1 MSAKQRL
8 LTGDTPTGRLHLGH
22 FVGSV
27 ENRLALQDQYDCFFI
42 IANKH
47 AFTTRADR
55 PDEIRQS
62 VLDIA
67 TDWLA
72 CGIDP
77 EKSSMFVQSEV
88 PAIDELTF
96 FFSMLIPFNRV
107 MRNPT
112 LKDEIRDKELGD
124 NYPFGFPLYA
134 VGQCA
139 DILAFRPALVP
150 VGQDQLPHLE
160 LTREV
165 ARKFDQLYCGVN
177 PQTEDADY
185 LARGG
190 LFPIIEPKLGRVLR
204 LIGTGAPGPDGHLLK
219 MSKSLNN
226 AIFLSDTPDAI
237 KKKVMGMYT
246 DPKRLR
252 ATDLGTVE
260 NNPLWIFHETFN
272 PDTAWVAEREEAYR
286 QGKVGD
292 VEIKRK
298 LIEILT
304 AIIEPIATRR
314 KHFEDRPDD
323 VIAALRHGTEKAN
336 AVAEETLQLAKEA
349 MKQDF
354 MPGRRLTFGKR
365 GGDMNPKWRDLEHVL
380 ETHVPSGTVTT
391 FGDISAHF
399 FNGRRGLG
407 QPIAAMLRALA
418 AHGDVDLTHRVVCDD
433 GSLPDGRAGGTANH
447 RAALEGEGVTF
458 NQNGRVNI
466 AAHLAHLA

>member
-1 MSAKQRL
+1 MIGVGQHNDPLLQVLTIRPVAPLVYNPTMTAKPRL

-22 FVGSV
+22 WVGSV

-47 AFTTRADR
+47 AFTTRAEK
-55 PDEIRQS
+55 PAEIRQS

-77 EKSSMFVQSEV
+77 NKSVMFVQSEV

-112 LKDEIRDKELGD
+112 LKDEIRDKDLGD

-139 DILAFRPALVP
+139 DILAFRPAVVP

-160 LTREV
+160 LSREV
-165 ARKFDQLYCGVN
+165 ARRFDQMYCGVD
-177 PQTEDADY
+177 PQTEDKDY
-185 LARGG
+185 PAKGG
-190 LFPIIEPKLGRVLR
+190 LFPVIEPKLGRVLR
-204 LIGTGAPGPDGHLLK
+204 LVGTGAPGPDGNLLK

-226 AIFLSDTPDAI
+226 AIFLSDDADTV
-237 KKKVMGMYT
+237 KKKVMSMYT

-252 ATDLGTVE
+252 ATDPGTVE

-272 PDTAWVAEREEAYR
+272 PDQQWIAQQQEAYR
-286 QGKVGD
+286 AGRVGD

-298 LIEILT
+298 LVEVLNT
-304 AIIEPIATRR
+304 IIEPIRTRR
-314 KHFEDRPDD
+314 KQFEQRPED
-323 VIAALRHGTEKAN
+323 VLEVLRGGIKRAN
-336 AVAEETLQLAKEA
+336 SVAEETLYLAKKA

-354 MPGRRLTFGKR
+354 GKR
-365 GGDMNPKWRDLEHVL
+365 
-380 ETHVPSGTVTT
+380 S
-391 FGDISAHF
+391 ISF
-399 FNGRRGLG
+399 E
-407 QPIAAMLRALA
+407 
-418 AHGDVDLTHRVVCDD
+418 
-433 GSLPDGRAGGTANH
+433 S
-447 RAALEGEGVTF
+447 
-458 NQNGRVNI
+458 
-466 AAHLAHLA
+466 